1 MFENEGN
8 PRAITVTAELN
19 SYSLRH
25 NSLTL
30 LVSCVTYRVRQG
42 LMEVAWIPD
51 MGVNQTSLSYFTRGW
66 TEKPWS
72 VLDVERRQVLLME
85 QRPKDSFFKA
95 FSWADDSNLGESWKT
110 TRAGTLDENVRAP
123 QT

>member
-1 MFENEGN
+1 MFGN
-8 PRAITVTAELN
+8 AGKTRAITVTAELN
-19 SYSLRH
+19 SFSLWH
-25 NSLTL
+25 NGLAL
-30 LVSCVTYRVRQG
+30 LVSCIIHRVKQG
-42 LMEVAWIPD
+42 LMEAAWISD
-51 MGVNQTSLSYFTRGW
+51 MGVNQTSFSYLKWGQ
-66 TEKPWS
+66 TEKSWS
-72 VLDVERRQVLLME
+72 VRDVEERQVLLME